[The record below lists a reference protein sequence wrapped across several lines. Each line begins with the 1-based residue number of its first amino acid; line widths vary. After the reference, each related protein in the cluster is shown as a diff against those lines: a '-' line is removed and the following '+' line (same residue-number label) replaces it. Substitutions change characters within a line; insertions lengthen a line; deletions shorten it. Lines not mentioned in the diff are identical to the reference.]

1 MHGRVSA
8 SKKVLAGVILRIR
21 DVEYV
26 VKDSYENPVTF
37 ILEDEYI
44 RTVKYQ
50 DIEEDLIRR

>member
-1 MHGRVSA
+1 MHGKISA
-8 SKKVLAGVILRIR
+8 QKKVLTGVILRIR

-26 VKDSYENPVTF
+26 VKDAYENSVTF

-50 DIEEDLIRR
+50 DIEEDLTRR